1 MPLKSLE
8 HLASKVPFETLPAN
22 WSTFA
27 LDRFSPDKSLWDYQ
41 QQALRLA
48 LTVLFKFYEDFED
61 FIPGEDASADVIRKR
76 KLTEWYADG
85 MLLSAKERNSLN
97 LSLARA
103 KRPLQELVDDFFALD
118 ETNPQLDFE
127 RLCNRMGFWMA
138 TGSGKTL
145 VLVKLLEI
153 LHLLMRRQEIPVCDV
168 LMLTHREDLL
178 VQFQNAINEYNH
190 APDAPIHI
198 ELCELREYP
207 EAKREAP
214 GGLLG
219 RDSTLRVFYYRS
231 DNLSDEH
238 KERIVDFRNYDN
250 GGRWYVLLDEAHKGV
265 AEDSKR
271 KYIYTI
277 MTRAGFL
284 FNFSATFTDTLDLA
298 TTVHNFNLAEFISRG
313 YGKHIAILKQE
324 LTAFKR
330 RGGGDYTDD
339 EKRKVVLKSMILIA
353 CTARKVRE
361 IRAESGVPGLYHHPL
376 LLALVNSVNTEDA
389 DLKLYFQ
396 QLIAIGRGEAPA
408 PMWNAARDEL
418 WQELA
423 TEPHYLYEDRRT
435 LRVAQ
440 ADIMDIRPADIWRD
454 VYNSESGKAGEIEV
468 LVRPG
473 NIREIAFKLKTSARP
488 FALIKIGD
496 ITKWLKESLT
506 GFDAIETLEDESFF
520 TQLNQADS
528 SINILMGSRSFYEGW
543 DSNRPNVINFVNIGT
558 GEDARKFIIQSV
570 GRGVRI
576 QSWGGARKRL
586 EELNE
591 DFDDKA
597 MFRRLR
603 EKAEAPETLYVLGT
617 NREALNVVL
626 EELKKEKPLVQDFL
640 RLELNPEAGN
650 RLLLVPEYRDQSKPL
665 IEERVPS
672 KFEMTQEDFELV
684 SQYDAAVK
692 DDRVLLLAHGGSP
705 SLVKHFRDCNE
716 ESDKYFAKQ
725 SARSYRNMEVMVGR
739 VMDYFGLRMREV
751 ERIREL
757 EPDDIVHFRHMA
769 VDKVHAEEIQN
780 RVNRVIHSQT
790 PEGKARVAELGK
802 QVVQMQLE
810 FDEAA
815 RMREDEGLTGRER
828 FNEDLTLE
836 YLANHYYLPT
846 VYSNGKRLDY
856 LRHIIDTESEVRFL
870 GILRDYVK
878 KSDCVLRKL
887 DWWMFS
893 KLDQYLDDPFI
904 PYYDPKQ
911 NREARFIPD
920 FILWGQLGKDY
931 VIHFVDPKGME
942 QIDWE
947 RKVDGYCR
955 QFENGKG
962 APRVFAFDNLTVTV
976 RLSLFTRD
984 RNVCPEGSYKRFWH
998 DNARDLFSAAVKGM
1012 DVNRQD
1018 VAQSRNS

>member
-1 MPLKSLE
+1 MSLKSLE
-8 HLASKVPFETLPAN
+8 HLAAKVPYESLPPN
-22 WSTFA
+22 WGAFA
-27 LDRFSPDKSLWDYQ
+27 LDRFSTDKSLWDYQ
-41 QQALRLA
+41 QQALKLA
-48 LTVLFKFYEDFED
+48 LAVLFKFYEEFKDYQ
-61 FIPGEDASADVIRKR
+61 PGEGSDTDAHRKHR
-76 KLTEWYADG
+76 MAEWYADD
-85 MLLSAKERNSLN
+85 MQLSPKDRNSLN
-97 LSLARA
+97 LSMARA
-103 KRPLQELVDDFFALD
+103 KRPLLDLVDSFFPLD
-118 ETNPQLDFE
+118 DEKPQVDFE
-127 RLCNRMGFWMA
+127 CLCNRMGFWMA

-168 LMLTHREDLL
+168 LMLTHREDLI

-198 ELCELREYP
+198 ELRELRDYP

-231 DNLSDEH
+231 DNVSDEH

-271 KYIYTI
+271 KHIYTI
-277 MTRAGFL
+277 LTRAGFL

-324 LTAFKR
+324 FSAFKR

-339 EKRKVVLKSMILIA
+339 EKRKVVLKSMMLIA

-361 IRAESGVPGLYHHPL
+361 LRAESGVPALYHHPL

-396 QLIAIGRGEAPA
+396 QLIAIGRGEVPA
-408 PMWNAARDEL
+408 PMWTAARNEL
-418 WQELA
+418 WEELA
-423 TEPHYLYEDRRT
+423 TEPHYLYEDQRR

-454 VYNSESGKAGEIEV
+454 VYNSESGKAGDIEV

-473 NIREIAFKLKTSARP
+473 NIREIAFKLKTSEKP

-520 TQLNQADS
+520 AQLNQADS

-586 EELNE
+586 EELRE
-591 DFDDKA
+591 EFDDKDL
-597 MFRRLR
+597 FRRLR

-617 NREALNVVL
+617 NRDALNVVL
-626 EELKKEKPLVQDFL
+626 EELKKEKPLLQDFL
-640 RLELNPEAGN
+640 RLELNPDAGK
-650 RLLLVPEYRDQSKPL
+650 RLLLVPEYRNQSKPL
-665 IEERVPS
+665 IEDQAPS
-672 KFEMTQEDFELV
+672 KFEITPDDFALV
-684 SQYDAAVK
+684 AKYDAAVK
-692 DDRVLLLAHGGSP
+692 DDRVLLLTHGGTP
-705 SLVKHFRDCNE
+705 RLVKQFRDCLKD
-716 ESDKYFAKQ
+716 SDKYFAKH
-725 SARSYRNMEVMVGR
+725 SARSYRNMDVMVGR

-757 EPDDIVHFRHMA
+757 EPDDIVHFRQMS

-780 RVNRVIHSQT
+780 QVNRVIHSQT
-790 PEGKARVAELGK
+790 PEARLRIDDLTRKVMQMELN
-802 QVVQMQLE
+802 LT
-810 FDEAA
+810 EAHRA
-815 RMREDEGLTGRER
+815 MDDEGLSGLER
-828 FNEDLTLE
+828 FNQDLTLE
-836 YLANHYYLPT
+836 YLANHYYLPAI
-846 VYSNGKRLDY
+846 YSNGKRLDY

-870 GILRDYVK
+870 GVLRDYVK
-878 KSDCVLRKL
+878 KPDCVLKKL

-893 KLDQYLDDPFI
+893 KLDQYLDDPFV

-920 FILWGQLGKDY
+920 FIFWGQSGENY
-931 VIHFVDPKGME
+931 VILFVDPKGME

-955 QFENGKG
+955 QFEDGKG
-962 APRVFAFDNLTVTV
+962 ASRLFGYDKLTVSV
-976 RLSLFTRD
+976 RLALFSRD
-984 RNVCPEGSYKRFWH
+984 RNQCPEGSYKRFWH
-998 DNARDLFSAAVKGM
+998 DNARDLFTGLM
-1012 DVNRQD
+1012 DVGSAKKGCANI
-1018 VAQSRNS
+1018 N